1 MPEEKETN
9 GDGRAHAVELTLNT
23 PPERM
28 SEMTSLNRRETFI
41 YPIMEMMDKIG
52 DFNRKPGFLMS
63 VYRESSYRHKRS
75 LGAQQLI
82 GAHKMA
88 LGEIASEGRE
98 EDEGNPE
105 DE

>member
-1 MPEEKETN
+1 MGEDKEPKN
-9 GDGRAHAVELTLNT
+9 GDTSRADAVELTLNT

-28 SEMTSLNRRETFI
+28 AEMTSLNRRETFI

-52 DFNRKPGFLMS
+52 DFNRKPGLLMS

-88 LGEIASEGRE
+88 LGEIANEQKE
-98 EDEGNPE
+98 EDL
-105 DE
+105 